1 MDEKGLGKRLQE
13 MRRNAGYTQQQLC
26 QAANLS
32 FSTLTKIERGAI
44 KAPSIFTIA
53 SIAKALGL
61 GLDELLGTKTK
72 SEGKLK
78 QTSSGVQ
85 FVFFDV
91 NGCLV
96 RFYHR
101 AFAQIARDYGVSPD
115 LIEMA
120 FLHYNADACRGSFS
134 LSDFNQIIA
143 KRLGIPSL
151 DWLKYYLAA
160 VEPMP
165 GMDGVVSWASQN
177 YGVGLLSNI
186 MPGLLK
192 ELRQHKIIPDLDYDV
207 IIDSSETGLIK
218 PEPEI
223 FELAQAKTG
232 LSADKLLLID
242 DTRENVAQ
250 AESMGWH
257 VLWFDYAQPDESVE
271 QVKMAIDMISRGEQ
285 NASSLGASFREF
297 AQPQPAAPGSH

>member
-223 FELAQAKTG
+223 FELAQTKTG

-271 QVKMAIDMISRGEQ
+271 QVKMAIDMVSRGEQ

>member
-13 MRRNAGYTQQQLC
+13 MRRKAGLTQQQLC
-26 QAANLS
+26 QTANLS

-61 GLDELLGTKTK
+61 GLDELLGNNPKIATK
-72 SEGKLK
+72 GK
-78 QTSSGVQ
+78 QTRSGAR
-85 FVFFDV
+85 FIFFDV

-101 AFAQIARDYGVSPD
+101 AFAQIANDYGVPPD
-115 LIEMA
+115 LVEMA
-120 FLHYNADACRGSFS
+120 FLHYNADVCRGS
-134 LSDFNQIIA
+134 LSMHDFNRIIA
-143 KRLGIPSL
+143 KRLGVPSL
-151 DWLKYYLAA
+151 DWEKYYLSA

-165 GMDGVVSWASQN
+165 GMDQVVSWASQN
-177 YGVGLLSNI
+177 YQIGLLTNI
-186 MPGLLK
+186 MPGQLK
-192 ELRQHKIIPDLDYDV
+192 ALRQSMIIPNLEYDV
-207 IIDSSETGLIK
+207 IVDSSEVGLIK
-218 PEPEI
+218 PEAEI
-223 FELAQAKTG
+223 FELAQSKTG
-232 LSADKLLLID
+232 LAAEDLLLID

-271 QVKMAIDMISRGEQ
+271 QVKMALDMF
-285 NASSLGASFREF
+285 SS
-297 AQPQPAAPGSH
+297 